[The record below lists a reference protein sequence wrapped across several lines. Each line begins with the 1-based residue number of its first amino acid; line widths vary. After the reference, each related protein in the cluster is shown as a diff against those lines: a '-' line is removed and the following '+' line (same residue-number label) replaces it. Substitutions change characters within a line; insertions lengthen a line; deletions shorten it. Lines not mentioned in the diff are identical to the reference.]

1 MNLALKVQLLRTTR
15 PLNASADE
23 AALER
28 YFAAVLEGRGP
39 EELEALVCATWA
51 IEPLERFAVALPE
64 SRARVAAHLAIVE
77 VMEA

>member
-28 YFAAVLEGRGP
+28 YFAAVVEGESPEALE
-39 EELEALVCATWA
+39 ELVCATWA
-51 IEPLERFAVALPE
+51 IEPLERFAAACPG
-64 SRARVAAHLAIVE
+64 SRARVTAQLAILD